1 MANKD
6 ANKKVPNNESE
17 KECEKRTFKE
27 WLGDLLKSEKTRK
40 IGLIVLD
47 CLVAGA
53 VSVGTAYTV
62 KKLRGLMTYEYPTSD
77 RLNSVDG
84 DPEAVL
90 DEVVAR
96 PISIPF
102 DAETGE
108 LMEDAD
114 TTVNET

>member
-17 KECEKRTFKE
+17 KECEKRTFKQ

-40 IGLIVLD
+40 IGMIVLD

-62 KKLRGLMTYEYPTSD
+62 KKLRGLMAYEYPTSD
-77 RLNSVDG
+77 GLNLTNADV
-84 DPEAVL
+84 EAAEAEIEAAVNAL
-90 DEVVAR
+90 
-96 PISIPF
+96 PF
-102 DAETGE
+102 DPETGE
-108 LMEDAD
+108 LTTDAD
-114 TTVNET
+114 ITVDET